1 MSDDNISL
9 KNIENKIYLIRGRKV
24 ILDSDLAI
32 LYGVETK
39 SLKRQV
45 RRNSIRFPGDFM
57 FEVSNQELEDWRS
70 QIGTSNPG
78 MKMGLRVK
86 PFAFTEY
93 GVAMLSSVLNSDK
106 AILVN
111 IEIMRAFINHR
122 QIQVSSPEILLKIN
136 ELESKLTTHDNK
148 IHSIIETIRLLLNSN
163 PTSSRKIG
171 FNRNNE

>member
-1 MSDDNISL
+1 
-9 KNIENKIYLIRGRKV
+9 
-24 ILDSDLAI
+24 
-32 LYGVETK
+32 
-39 SLKRQV
+39 
-45 RRNSIRFPGDFM
+45 M
-57 FEVSNQELEDWRS
+57 FEMSNQELEDWRS

-93 GVAMLSSVLNSDK
+93 GVAMLSSALNSDK

-163 PTSSRKIG
+163 PTSFRKIG